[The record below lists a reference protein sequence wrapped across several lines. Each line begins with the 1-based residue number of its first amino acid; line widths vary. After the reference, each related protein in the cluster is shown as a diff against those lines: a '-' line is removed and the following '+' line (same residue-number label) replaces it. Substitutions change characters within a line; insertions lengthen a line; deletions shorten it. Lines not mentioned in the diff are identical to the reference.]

1 MLYLSDNQL
10 SGTLTPYVL
19 PDGLQVSSQ
28 SPADLGARRAHR
40 VPRRRPCTGSACRQG
55 PYTGPEG
62 SPRHTGRCGRQ
73 GFGWPA
79 CRPPSGSGL
88 QGDPPRPCCR
98 TCWSRAT
105 ASRARCQ
112 LGCPGGWRASTWQGT
127 RSARVLGAGRGAS
140 RPIAGWGKG
149 RPGAT
154 WGARRRAAG
163 GRRPEPALAQRRPRS
178 MKHRAIAQ

>member
-79 CRPPSGSGL
+79 Y
-88 QGDPPRPCCR
+88 R
-98 TCWSRAT
+98 TV
-105 ASRARCQ
+105 
-112 LGCPGGWRASTWQGT
+112 
-127 RSARVLGAGRGAS
+127 RVRV
-140 RPIAGWGKG
+140 
-149 RPGAT
+149 
-154 WGARRRAAG
+154 ARRPAPPLLQNLLVQGNRFEGPLPAWLPRGLASVNLARNQVCAGAG
-163 GRRPEPALAQRRPRS
+163 GRAGREQADCRVG
-178 MKHRAIAQ
+178 